1 MKVVV
6 VAGIPGS
13 GSTTVLKGALVDLDY
28 VHVNYGDVMLEIATK
43 KNLVEDR
50 DSMRKL
56 SPDIQKEV
64 QREAAKSIRERAEES
79 NIIVDTHC
87 TVKTPLGFLPGL
99 PPWVLKELQ
108 PDRFVLIEADGDE
121 ILMRRISDTT
131 RIRDMEKLQD
141 INLHQEM
148 NRSVAMAY
156 AALTGATVQ
165 IIQNHDDQLDE
176 TVARMIETLK

>member
-13 GSTTVLKGALVDLDY
+13 GSTTVLNGALADLDY
-28 VHVNYGDVMLEIATK
+28 EQVNYGDVMLEIAQK
-43 KNLVEDR
+43 RNLVADR

-56 SPDIQKEV
+56 SPDVQKEV
-64 QREAAKSIRERAEES
+64 QREAAKSIRERALQS

-87 TVKTPLGFLPGL
+87 TIKTALGFLPGL
-99 PPWVLKELQ
+99 PSWVLEELK
-108 PDRFVLIEADGDE
+108 PDQFVLVEADGDE
-121 ILMRRISDTT
+121 ILLRRISDTT
-131 RIRDMEKLQD
+131 RTRDTEKLQD
-141 INLHQEM
+141 INLHQQM

-176 TVARMIETLK
+176 TVARMIKTLK